1 MLSEHP
7 VLERAVGPHTTISGK
22 EVVNF
27 ASANYLKFV
36 GHDKLLHNDMESL
49 ERTLEKITA
58 QNKRV
63 KKLRRYV
70 VVEFVYQNS
79 GQIAPLDKIIKS
91 KEKYRFRVLL
101 DETNSFG
108 VLGRT
113 GRGLTGYCGVPI
125 EKIDI
130 VTAAMGHALATE
142 GGFCTGSA
150 RVIDHQRLS
159 SSGYVFSASLPPY
172 LASAAITAI
181 DILEQN
187 PDLTSKLKENIAI
200 LCKSNPESPIV
211 FLVLEKSTGSVKSDL
226 QLLEDI
232 ADRALKQESIFVVA
246 SKRSTLDK
254 CPLHVGIRLFVSA
267 AHSESDLLKACES
280 LKRVAAAML

>member
-1 MLSEHP
+1 
-7 VLERAVGPHTTISGK
+7 
-22 EVVNF
+22 
-27 ASANYLKFV
+27 
-36 GHDKLLHNDMESL
+36 MESL

-70 VVEFVYQNS
+70 VVEFVYQNL

-142 GGFCTGSA
+142 GGFCTGNA
-150 RVIDHQRLS
+150 RVIDHQ
-159 SSGYVFSASLPPY
+159 VCSLW
-172 LASAAITAI
+172 T
-181 DILEQN
+181 
-187 PDLTSKLKENIAI
+187 
-200 LCKSNPESPIV
+200 
-211 FLVLEKSTGSVKSDL
+211 F
-226 QLLEDI
+226 
-232 ADRALKQESIFVVA
+232 
-246 SKRSTLDK
+246 
-254 CPLHVGIRLFVSA
+254 
-267 AHSESDLLKACES
+267 
-280 LKRVAAAML
+280 